1 MPQSLL
7 QAPVFLW
14 SLDRGIQ
21 EHSQLFLG
29 MLLLSP
35 FPLLLSG
42 EVSCCHRHFATTVP
56 LLPPLLQ
63 EIQRIFLPGYHHYLN
78 LKRGFSCYH
87 RYHHYLESGS
97 SCYHCYCHYLKV
109 VLPLPLLPP
118 LPQEWFLLLP
128 LLLQVQELPQFGLVT
143 TGTFATV
150 LSVDVTC
157 TTRDPSDPLPVTTF
171 LTWGL

>member
-1 MPQSLL
+1 
-7 QAPVFLW
+7 
-14 SLDRGIQ
+14 
-21 EHSQLFLG
+21 

-35 FPLLLSG
+35 FPLLPSG
-42 EVSCCHRHFATTVP
+42 EVSCCHRRFATAVP

-63 EIQRIFLPGYHHYLN
+63 EIQRIFLLGYHRYLN

-87 RYHHYLESGS
+87 RYHRYLESGS
-97 SCYHCYCHYLKV
+97 SCYHCYRRYLKV
-109 VLPLPLLPP
+109 VLLLPLLPP
-118 LPQEWFLLLP
+118 LP
-128 LLLQVQELPQFGLVT
+128 LLLQVQELPQFGLIT

-157 TTRDPSDPLPVTTF
+157 TTRDPLDPLPATTF